1 MWPLWVALRT
11 YGPYI
16 TFPIAAV
23 VGAIG
28 YNLEGWMTKRRTPPT
43 NKSIQE
49 QRVERHLQ
57 NDDKTEQLQQYKT
70 IFDKESNISPSL
82 KS

>member
-1 MWPLWVALRT
+1 
-11 YGPYI
+11 
-16 TFPIAAV
+16 
-23 VGAIG
+23 
-28 YNLEGWMTKRRTPPT
+28 MTKRRTPPT